1 MSDITDLYKD
11 IVIQIATPYGTGTG
25 FYLKKD
31 NVFVTNNH
39 VVKGSSEVIISGKSF
54 SKMLTEVLFNDPIY
68 DLAFLKV
75 PDNITLAEVDL
86 SSVPLNDGDQI
97 TAIGH
102 PYGLKYTSTR
112 GIVSKA
118 SRLYNDINYVQVD
131 AAINPGNS
139 GGPLVNGNGEIVGV
153 NTFIIADG
161 NNLGFSLP
169 ANYVRDAINDY
180 KAIFG
185 KKAFRCNSCKNIL
198 TEETLD
204 DKYCSFCGS
213 KIEITDFKPKPY
225 VPSGV
230 GIKVEEIIEK
240 LGKNVSL
247 SRIGPDLWEIENGS
261 AIVKITYWQNSRFV
275 IGDAHLCNL
284 PKMNILEIYEY
295 LLRENYDLEGLVF
308 SVNNQEVLLS
318 MLVYD
323 EDLSLETGVEIFS
336 KLFDK
341 ADYYDTILID
351 KYGAVPHL
359 KEDF

>member
-25 FYLKKD
+25 FYLKND
-31 NVFVTNNH
+31 NIFVTNNH

-54 SKMLTEVLFNDPIY
+54 DKTLTEVLFNDPVY

-75 PDNITLAEVDL
+75 PENVSLSEVGL
-86 SSVPLNDGDQI
+86 STTPLNDGDQI
-97 TAIGH
+97 IAIGH

-118 SRLYNDINYVQVD
+118 SRLYADINYIQVD

-139 GGPLVNGNGEIVGV
+139 GGPLINTNGEIVGV

-169 ANYVRDAINDY
+169 ASYVRDAINDY
-180 KAIFG
+180 KTIFG
-185 KKAFRCNSCKNIL
+185 RKAFRCGSCKNIL

-213 KIEITDFKPKPY
+213 KIEINDFKPKPY
-225 VPSGV
+225 VPVGA

-247 SRIGPDLWEIENGS
+247 SRIGPDVWEIENGS
-261 AIVKITYWQNSRFV
+261 ATIKISYVQSSHFV
-275 IGDAHLCNL
+275 VGDAHLCNL

-295 LLRENYDLEGLVF
+295 LLRENYDLEGLLF
-308 SVNNQEVLLS
+308 SINNQDILLS
-318 MLVYD
+318 MLVYA
-323 EDLSLETGVEIFS
+323 EDLSVEAGLELFN
-336 KLFDK
+336 KLFEK
-341 ADYYDTILID
+341 SDYYDNILIE
-351 KYGAVPHL
+351 KYGAIPHL
-359 KEDF
+359 KEDY